1 MKVSEIMSAQPA
13 WCTAESKVQEVAK
26 LMAEHDCGAIP
37 VLDGATTRKP
47 VGVITDRDIVIRL
60 LAEGR
65 DPMHS
70 AAKDAMTPAP
80 VTLGPAT
87 DIEDAARALLK
98 YKLRRAVVVS
108 DDGACI
114 GMLALADLAGVL
126 PESQSA
132 HVLKHVSTQ
141 RRSAAQ
147 TAPPAPSEA
156 ALDQGLGET
165 FPASDPVSVRT
176 TRK

>member
-1 MKVSEIMSAQPA
+1 MKVSEIMSAEPA
-13 WCTAESKVQEVAK
+13 WCTAESTVQEVAR

-37 VLDGATTRKP
+37 VLDGDTTRKP

-70 AAKDAMTPAP
+70 VVKDAMTSAP
-80 VTLGPAT
+80 VTVGPAT

-108 DDGACI
+108 DDGSCI

-126 PESQSA
+126 PEGQSA
-132 HVLKHVSTQ
+132 NVMKQVSTQ
-141 RRSAAQ
+141 RHSAAQ
-147 TAPPAPSEA
+147 TAARAPSEA
-156 ALDQGLGET
+156 ALDEGLGET